1 MALFHRYTQADV
13 AAGNAVC
20 RLAAIAA
27 RTFDLKL
34 SAAHTPVERDALEVF
49 ASLDQTE
56 CRIIVPLPL
65 AHVVAR
71 RFFSLARDHTIPDE
85 LLAAALE
92 ATLSDGLDA
101 LEKASGI
108 AIAIRQIQFVQNYD
122 YPEKSR
128 YFHLAGLGTQA
139 VLGVVPVPQ
148 LALLQMP
155 LPACLPEE
163 QLVLK
168 LRLLLG
174 EVTLGLAEL
183 KRLASGDVVLLS
195 PAADREH
202 IQVDL
207 ALDVRH
213 VGRASL
219 RQDKLTILDRTNAVS
234 VEESGTTSEDSSNSA
249 ASVAPLDDVALKLVF
264 DLGELEQS
272 LQETRALTP
281 GQIIDLGRIPAQ
293 AVRVSVN
300 GHRIA
305 SGEIVEIEGRLG
317 VRILELAGRNE
328 PPAA

>member
-1 MALFHRYTQADV
+1 MTGVQTCALPIYAASTPAEKDV
-13 AAGNAVC
+13 
-20 RLAAIAA
+20 
-27 RTFDLKL
+27 
-34 SAAHTPVERDALEVF
+34 LEVH
-49 ASLDQTE
+49 ASLDQVD

-85 LLAAALE
+85 LFAAALE

-101 LEKASGI
+101 LEKTSGVSI
-108 AIAIRQIQFVQNYD
+108 SIGQVQLTKNYD
-122 YPEKSR
+122 YPEQCR

-148 LALLQMP
+148 LASLQVP
-155 LPACLPEE
+155 LPALLPEE

-168 LRLLLG
+168 LRLALG
-174 EVTLGLAEL
+174 EVALGLAEL
-183 KRLASGDVVLLS
+183 ERLASGDVVLL
-195 PAADREH
+195 PPIAGHEH

-207 ALDVRH
+207 ALDARH
-213 VGRASL
+213 VVRAAIE
-219 RQDKLTILDRTNAVS
+219 QDKLTILDRTNAVS
-234 VEESGTTSEDSSNSA
+234 VEESGNRPEDPSNSA
-249 ASVAPLDDVALKLVF
+249 SSIAPLDEVTLKLVF
-264 DLGELEQS
+264 DLGELELS
-272 LQETRALTP
+272 LKETRALTP

-293 AVRVSVN
+293 AVRVSIN